1 MGKVSNAEVERRHQL
16 EHQRATLQDELSKT
30 YTVRVFRGACR
41 WCTQGFDLKCRG
53 RGGACGIVAPSGLNH
68 LT

>member
-30 YTVRVFRGACR
+30 YTVRVFRGAFVGVR
-41 WCTQGFDLKCRG
+41 RAL
-53 RGGACGIVAPSGLNH
+53 L
-68 LT
+68 